1 MYSLSDS
8 LSLSLSLARA
18 RSNSLP
24 LSISKQGLGF
34 VVFDDAPTA
43 DDALAAMEGSEVQ
56 GKEIKV
62 CLGFGVWGLGFRV

>member
-1 MYSLSDS
+1 MHS
-8 LSLSLSLARA
+8 LSLTHSLSHT
-18 RSNSLP
+18 
-24 LSISKQGLGF
+24 LSIYKQGLGF

-62 CLGFGVWGLGFRV
+62 CLGFGV